1 MTIAIAGGGI
11 AGLAGAIA
19 LARAG
24 RRVVVFEQADGFA
37 EVGAGVQVGPNGVRA
52 LQALGAWEALRPRT
66 VEPRR
71 IVVRDGLSG
80 ATLNEIALGDGFA
93 ERYGAPY
100 RVAHRGDVLAALV
113 ATARARPEIELR
125 PGVAVTGF
133 DAGNGGATTVHLVPG
148 GACKA
153 EALIG
158 ADGLHSAVRGRLLG
172 ASPPDHAGH
181 VLYRALV
188 AIETVPDDTDTDCV
202 ALWLYP
208 GSHVV
213 HYPVSGGASMNI
225 VVAGESRDD
234 ANGWGAPAAPSDVLA
249 CLPEAVPA
257 LAALLQAPHAWRQ
270 WPAADRPAAA
280 RWGKGLVTLL
290 GDAAH
295 PALPYLA
302 QGAVMALEDA
312 SVLGHCVATEPTL
325 AGAFRVYERQRGPR
339 VARLARL
346 SRRQGRVYH
355 LGGPLRLA
363 RNAAMSA
370 MPPGLFL
377 GQLDWLYS
385 WKGPDVPK

>member
-11 AGLAGAIA
+11 GGLAGAIA

-24 RRVVVFEQADGFA
+24 RRTVVFEQADGFA
-37 EVGAGVQVGPNGVRA
+37 EIGAGVQVGPNGVRA
-52 LQALGAWEALRPRT
+52 LEALGAWETLQPRT

-71 IVVRDGLSG
+71 IVVRDALSG
-80 ATLNEIALGDGFA
+80 ATLNEIALGPAFA

-100 RVAHRGDVLAALV
+100 RVAHRGDVLAALL
-113 ATARARPEIELR
+113 ATARGLPEIELR

-133 DAGNGGATTVHLVPG
+133 DAGNDGATVHLEPG
-148 GACKA
+148 KTFEA
-153 EALIG
+153 EALVG

-172 ASPPDHAGH
+172 ASPPDLAGH
-181 VLYRALV
+181 VLYRALMS
-188 AIETVPDDTDTDCV
+188 IEAVPDGTATDCV

-208 GSHVV
+208 GGHAV

-225 VVAGESRDD
+225 VVAGETRK
-234 ANGWGAPAAPSDVLA
+234 AGGWGAPAAPADVLA
-249 CLPEAVPA
+249 CMPEAVPT
-257 LAALLQAPHAWRQ
+257 LTTLLQAPEDWRR
-270 WPAADRPAAA
+270 WPAADRAPAS
-280 RWGKGLVTLL
+280 RWGDGPVTLL

-295 PALPYLA
+295 PSLPYLA

-312 SVLGHCVATEPTL
+312 VVLGCCTATES
-325 AGAFRVYERQRGPR
+325 AIAEAFRAYERIRRPR

-355 LGGPLRLA
+355 LSGPMRLA
-363 RNAAMSA
+363 RNAVMSA
-370 MPPGLFL
+370 MPPALFL

>member
-11 AGLAGAIA
+11 GGLAAAIA
-19 LARAG
+19 IARVG
-24 RRVVVFEQADGFA
+24 RRAVVFEQADGFG

-52 LQALGAWEALRPRT
+52 LQALGAWDALWERT

-71 IVVRDGLSG
+71 IVVRDALSG
-80 ATLNEIALGDGFA
+80 ATLNEIVLGTAFA

-100 RVAHRGDVLAALV
+100 RVAHRGDLLAALV
-113 ATARARPEIELR
+113 ATARDLPEIKLK

-133 DAGNGGATTVHLVPG
+133 DASSGPSVHLEPG
-148 GACKA
+148 KSFEA
-153 EALIG
+153 EALVG

-172 ASPPDHAGH
+172 ASPPDSAGH

-188 AIETVPDDTDTDCV
+188 PIEAVPDNTETDCV

-208 GSHVV
+208 GGHAV

-225 VVAGESRDD
+225 VVAGKGPGNS
-234 ANGWGAPAAPSDVLA
+234 GWGAPVAPADVLA
-249 CLPEAVPA
+249 CLPDAVPA
-257 LAALLQAPHAWRQ
+257 LTALLRAPQDWRR
-270 WPAADRPAAA
+270 WPAADRAPAI
-280 RWGKGLVTLL
+280 RWGEGPVTLL

-312 SVLGHCVATEPTL
+312 VVLGHCIATEPTI
-325 AGAFRVYERQRGPR
+325 AQGFRAYERRRAPR

-355 LGGPLRLA
+355 MSGPLRLA
-363 RNAAMSA
+363 RNAVMSA

-377 GQLDWLYS
+377 NQLDWLYS
-385 WKGPDVPK
+385 WQVPK

>member
-11 AGLAGAIA
+11 GGLAAAIA

-24 RRVVVFEQADGFA
+24 RRAVVFEQADGFA
-37 EVGAGVQVGPNGVRA
+37 EIGAGVQVGPNGVRA
-52 LQALGAWEALRPRT
+52 LQALGAWKALRDRT

-71 IVVRDGLSG
+71 IVVRDALSG
-80 ATLNEIALGDGFA
+80 TTLNEIALGTAFA

-100 RVAHRGDVLAALV
+100 RVAHRGDVLAALL
-113 ATARARPEIELR
+113 ATARGLPEIELR

-133 DAGNGGATTVHLVPG
+133 DAGDGGATVHLEPG
-148 GACKA
+148 GAFEA
-153 EALIG
+153 EALVG

-172 ASPPDHAGH
+172 ASPPDLAGH
-181 VLYRALV
+181 VLYRALMP
-188 AIETVPDDTDTDCV
+188 IESVPGGTETDCV

-208 GSHVV
+208 GGHAV

-225 VVAGESRDD
+225 VVAGEGPG
-234 ANGWGAPAAPSDVLA
+234 NGGWGAPAAPADVLA
-249 CLPEAVPA
+249 CLAHAVPT
-257 LAALLQAPHAWRQ
+257 LTALLQAPQDWRQ
-270 WPAADRPAAA
+270 WPAADRPPAI
-280 RWGKGLVTLL
+280 RWGEGPVTLL

-312 SVLGHCVATEPTL
+312 VVLGHCIATEPTISQ
-325 AGAFRVYERQRGPR
+325 AFRAYERQRRPR

-355 LGGPLRLA
+355 LSGPMRLA
-363 RNAAMSA
+363 RNAVMSA

-377 GQLDWLYS
+377 KQLDWLYS
-385 WKGPDVPK
+385 WQGPDVPE

>member
-11 AGLAGAIA
+11 GGLAAAIA

-24 RRVVVFEQADGFA
+24 RPAVVFEQADGFG
-37 EVGAGVQVGPNGVRA
+37 EVGAGVQIGPNGVCA
-52 LQALGAWEALRPRT
+52 LHALGAWEALRSRA

-80 ATLNEIALGDGFA
+80 VTLNEIALGPAFA

-100 RVAHRGDVLAALV
+100 RVAHRGDVLAALL
-113 ATARARPEIELR
+113 ATARGQPKIELR
-125 PGVAVTGF
+125 PGAAVTGF
-133 DAGNGGATTVHLVPG
+133 DAGDGGVTVHLEPG
-148 GACKA
+148 GAFEA
-153 EALIG
+153 EALVG
-158 ADGLHSAVRGRLLG
+158 ADGLQSAVRTRLLG
-172 ASPPDHAGH
+172 ASPPDFAGH

-188 AIETVPDDTDTDCV
+188 PIDAVPDGTETDCV

-208 GSHVV
+208 GGHAV
-213 HYPVSGGASMNI
+213 HYPVSGGACMNI
-225 VVAGESRDD
+225 VVAGEGSG
-234 ANGWGAPAAPSDVLA
+234 NGGWGVPGAAADVLA

-257 LAALLQAPHAWRQ
+257 LTGLLQAPVEWRQ
-270 WPAADRPAAA
+270 WPAADRAPAG
-280 RWGKGLVTLL
+280 RWGEGPVTLL

-312 SVLGHCVATEPTL
+312 VVLGHCIAFEPSL
-325 AGAFRVYERQRGPR
+325 AQAFRAYERIRRPR

-346 SRRQGRVYH
+346 SRRQGRIYH
-355 LGGPLRLA
+355 LSGPLRLA
-363 RNAAMSA
+363 RNAVMSA

-385 WKGPDVPK
+385 WKGPDVPE